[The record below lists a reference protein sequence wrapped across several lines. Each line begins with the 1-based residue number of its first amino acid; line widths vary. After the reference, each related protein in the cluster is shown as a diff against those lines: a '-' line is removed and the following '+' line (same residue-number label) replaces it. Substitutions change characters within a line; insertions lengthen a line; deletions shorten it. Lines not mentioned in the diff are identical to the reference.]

1 MEDLINLTKQVWTTY
16 LGRDR
21 AKVIELLNI
30 MDDNVTVIGTG
41 KQEIYKNLKEFEIG
55 LTNELNER
63 DGISFELK
71 NYKCTQQKLMDD
83 VYILYGEALIWW
95 EAEDKSICINLDS
108 RFTIIYK
115 KLDGK
120 WKIVH
125 LHQSVPNI
133 EQMGGEAY
141 PKTMMKQV
149 EKANQEINE
158 LSDLASRDALTGLY
172 NQRFLYN
179 YCQETDKSKSWIY
192 MVDIDDFKRINDVY
206 GHPIGDEAICKT
218 ADILNKEVAGKG
230 IACRIGGDEF
240 LLLCN
245 DFESDDEADTFV
257 EELFKRFREEKWEK
271 YKFTGIS
278 VGYGLMNESDSL
290 EDTMERVDKAF

>member
-141 PKTMMKQV
+141 PKTRMKQV

-179 YCQETDKSKSWIY
+179 YCQEQIMDIY
-192 MVDIDDFKRINDVY
+192 GR
-206 GHPIGDEAICKT
+206 H
-218 ADILNKEVAGKG
+218 
-230 IACRIGGDEF
+230 R
-240 LLLCN
+240 
-245 DFESDDEADTFV
+245 
-257 EELFKRFREEKWEK
+257 RFQNHQR
-271 YKFTGIS
+271 
-278 VGYGLMNESDSL
+278 
-290 EDTMERVDKAF
+290 